1 MEKLVW
7 SRSSTKAKV
16 MGTIISITGAFVVT
30 LYKVPAIF
38 KASKPS
44 MPLHQ
49 PLNLSATNLVSGA
62 DSGWVIG
69 GAFFTAQFT
78 LIPLWFIVLTQ
89 IMEEYPA
96 ELTVIFLYNFC
107 VHFNGFV
114 ENIIENAGE
123 EESEEEQLL
132 RQLFNSHVYPDRG
145 RLYIRGCWLG
155 RVSLWSIYDVCNWFR
170 RVVSADEVVNDKGAA
185 VTTVNKG
192 DGKGERD

>member
-123 EESEEEQLL
+123 EESEEE
-132 RQLFNSHVYPDRG
+132 VYN
-145 RLYIRGCWLG
+145 CK
-155 RVSLWSIYDVCNWFR
+155 
-170 RVVSADEVVNDKGAA
+170 VVSADEVVNDKGAA